1 MPASLLNPNDSAER
15 QIEKLVKING
25 ALMRRVEQA
34 TDVSGAAY
42 AQFERAALLEEE
54 VRNRTRDLE
63 HALDLLNESNARLAE
78 ANRATEEARS
88 NLANAIETV
97 QEGFA
102 LFDPDEHLVMCN
114 SRFGLHMPDIRDRF
128 RPGITFRQYVD
139 LVSGSQYLSLPE
151 NMNPADW
158 AARRMKRHQDDHVIF
173 NVRMVG
179 SRWVQVSEH
188 RTPDGGTV
196 ILQTDVS
203 DIMRLERQERERM
216 LDDQARLVRATLEHL
231 DQGVCIFDN
240 QARLAGWNQR
250 VGAMLSIP
258 ARKFSMGTRFFTL
271 FEGFAQG
278 SSYSSG
284 ITESDIRDW
293 ITTSD
298 SRPPISFEIQQG
310 QNKTLAVHAQEM
322 PDKGFVISFTDVSAE
337 RAAVRAIQQANEL
350 LEARVAERT
359 LELADALTEA
369 ERANASKS
377 RFVAAASHD
386 LLQPLS
392 AAKLYMASIEPGQDA
407 ERLHQIAEKA
417 RRSLDSVETI
427 LEALLDISML
437 DSGKAEVH
445 RAPVPLGVILTQ
457 LAEEL
462 GPTARAK
469 GLELKVVATSAI
481 VLSDATYLR
490 RIAQN
495 LIGNAIRY
503 TRTGKIVVG
512 ARRRSKS
519 VRLEVWDTGPGIHPE
534 QRDVIFREFQRL
546 ETAASAA
553 EGMGLGLA
561 IVERACALLGHPLD
575 LVSSVNR
582 GSGFLV
588 ELALAPAPDFTA
600 LSRRRTPPDTT
611 PGLDG
616 LIVLLVEND
625 AELRNA
631 LTIALEN
638 WDVCVLPTSDATEAL
653 ELIRDEGIHP
663 DAIIADL
670 QLDKGE
676 LGTDLLSDIRAHLGP
691 VPSCI
696 ITASRSPAVIDT
708 CVRHG
713 WQLFHKPVA
722 LDTLRNF
729 LTTAAR
735 TGAGTCGH

>member
-1 MPASLLNPNDSAER
+1 MPGSLLNPADTPDR
-15 QIEKLVKING
+15 QIEKLVKINA

-34 TDVSGAAY
+34 TDASGAAY

-63 HALDLLNESNARLAE
+63 RALDLLNDSNARLAE

-102 LFDPDEHLVMCN
+102 LFDPDERLVMCN

-139 LVSGSQYLSLPE
+139 LVSGSRYLSLPE
-151 NMNPADW
+151 NKTPRDW
-158 AARRMKRHQDDHVIF
+158 AAQRMRRHTDDHVIF

-203 DIMRLERQERERM
+203 DIMRLERQERDRM
-216 LDDQARLVRATLEHL
+216 LDDQARLIRATLEHL

-240 QARLAGWNQR
+240 QGRLAGWNQR
-250 VGAMLSIP
+250 VGEMLSIP
-258 ARKFSMGTRFFTL
+258 ARRFSMGVRFFSL
-271 FEGFAQG
+271 FEGFTRNA
-278 SSYSSG
+278 SYSNG
-284 ITESDIRDW
+284 ITEETIRAW
-293 ITTSD
+293 ITATD
-298 SRPPISFEIQQG
+298 GRPPIGFEIRQG
-310 QNKTLAVHAQEM
+310 ENKTLSVHAQEM
-322 PDKGFVISFTDVSAE
+322 PDRGFVISFSDVSAE
-337 RAAVRAIQQANEL
+337 RAAVRAIRQANEL

-359 LELADALTEA
+359 LELADALSEA

-392 AAKLYMASIEPGQDA
+392 AAKLYMASIEPGQDPTQI
-407 ERLHQIAEKA
+407 HQIADKA

-427 LEALLDISML
+427 LEALLDISTL

-445 RAPVPLGVILTQ
+445 RAPVPLGVILAQ

-469 GLELKVVATSAI
+469 GLELRVIPSGAV

-495 LIGNAIRY
+495 LIVNAIRY
-503 TRTGKIVVG
+503 TRKGKIVVG
-512 ARRRSKS
+512 VRRRGKS
-519 VRLEVWDTGPGIHPE
+519 VRLEVWDTGPGIAAE
-534 QRDVIFREFQRL
+534 QRDIIFREFQRL
-546 ETAASAA
+546 DAAASAA

-575 LVSSVNR
+575 LVSTVGR

-588 ELALAPAPDFTA
+588 ELSVAPTPDFTSFRRTSGPALAP
-600 LSRRRTPPDTT
+600 S
-611 PGLDG
+611 GLNG

-631 LTIALEN
+631 LTIALEA
-638 WDVCVLPTSDATEAL
+638 WDVCVLPSASIAEAL
-653 ELIRDEGIHP
+653 ALIDDEGIQP
-663 DAIIADL
+663 DAVIADL
-670 QLDKGE
+670 QLDRGE
-676 LGTDLLSDIRAHLGP
+676 MGTVLLNMIRTRLGP

-696 ITASRSPAVIDT
+696 ITASRSPAVIDI
-708 CVRHG
+708 CVQQG
-713 WQLFHKPVA
+713 WELFHKPIA
-722 LDTLRNF
+722 AETLRGF
-729 LTTAAR
+729 LSGATAS
-735 TGAGTCGH
+735 TS